1 MNPELDQILSII
13 NGYASAKD
21 KNRVFTYIE
30 FVKMFGFDNNPDT
43 FINQYKQY
51 VNRWANI
58 KKDEIEISDTEFV
71 FSKLVE
77 ILKSITL
84 DYSSY
89 EEQDFIAHIDLNN
102 KAHLKALSA
111 LYSRKIREIT
121 EFYRKKRN
129 EAVLTVNRNSIK
141 GSKKSIQEIIYEKV
155 FDFIFSNKNI
165 VPSYKNIKRDL
176 LVTVEQYVDTYSEY
190 FDIPRNYEFT
200 DETRR
205 EMLTANMNDVDYRM
219 YLEIELVVSEMLFSG
234 NVMLEEIPLIAQLGL
249 DLSQNCVGDMLAL
262 KNSLMAN
269 TTINQV
275 DLNEQI
281 ALKRRLY
288 EKFLGCDL
296 WYLYVDLQ
304 GNVKID
310 VLCKANNP
318 TGNLLNC
325 GNPDTATIA
334 SNQDELLSHIGLF
347 FKPDKTSIL
356 KINAKE
362 YTWSVDTQNLT
373 IDTMYIFPDPNNYGD
388 IGNNKSNSYPLI
400 MEYKL
405 DWDIRNLSSGT
416 SCDDPLMLVTDQGW
430 RTYYS
435 KQDDIFKTVK
445 NTNWEYSFTYL
456 SNRGFLSNYQVDIW
470 GNEWGLL
477 KGSEVSTVE
486 KSVIDDEGNETV
498 VEKIKV
504 TLSGKGYWDEMT
516 YGYNDEKLTRPK
528 ILNGGYFENPLYKGF
543 ETRLEDG
550 RLAWVYNGDEN
561 KVQPFN
567 FNQRLILSDTYQWS
581 GLEVYGTNLAKEQLE
596 FSTTSYNDNFV
607 NFGRFGDF
615 EIVEYEDHFYTVP
628 SNLESVKNDD
638 GVIKDVLRQFLSVNL
653 LENPE
658 LSDVEFEVKEA
669 TFEEIKQM
677 DGDLYLKII
686 GQPNEKPKKVT
697 RDLIDPQ
704 HTCDEL
710 DWWTDDKQ
718 PNDFIVFGDNLIL
731 IYKDKIC
738 FIPYTYN
745 GYSISENLGTRE
757 MIELNTSDYLYT
769 KFLFN
774 ETERMFYILQVEN
787 WSYTGTDRK
796 LMLPRFFKFDPK
808 NYTLTDYVNVF
819 DYVYKSDYE
828 MNGLDKEVLLSS
840 YLQKKKEII
849 GNGLKLQKLLE
860 DEENKEFTNIMDFE
874 VPKFDRN
881 GIGEVMFTHNSA
893 LGSYLISFVIMDN
906 NGTPYLYEFK
916 FKLSSLEDFES
927 SLTTNVYTLGNT
939 EDCDFFMRNNSSLT
953 GGKKYCYP
961 YHKTYSNSDIFTKIG
976 SKDDIKYFQSFIG
989 EREMVDEVEIEDKTT
1004 DDTVVD
1010 EEDAG
1015 ETEK

>member
-1 MNPELDQILSII
+1 MNPELDQIFSII
-13 NGYASAKD
+13 NGHSFAKD

-43 FINQYKQY
+43 FINQYKEY
-51 VNRWANI
+51 VTRWASI
-58 KKDEIEISDTEFV
+58 KKNEIEISDTEFV

-102 KAHLKALSA
+102 KAHLKALCSI
-111 LYSRKIREIT
+111 YSRKIREIT

-219 YLEIELVVSEMLFSG
+219 YLEIELVVSELLYSG

-310 VLCKANNP
+310 VLCKAKNP

-325 GNPDTATIA
+325 GNPDTATIP
-334 SNQDELLSHIGLF
+334 SEQEELLSHIGLF

-405 DWDIRNLSSGT
+405 DWDIRNLSSGS
-416 SCDDPLMLVTDQGW
+416 SCDDPLMMVTDQGW
-430 RTYYS
+430 RSYYS

-477 KGSEVSTVE
+477 KGSEVTPIQKTIIGSDGTE
-486 KSVIDDEGNETV
+486 TVIDTV
-498 VEKIKV
+498 KI
-504 TLSGKGYWDEMT
+504 TLSGKGFQDEMT
-516 YGYNDEKLTRPK
+516 YGVNDDKLAAPK
-528 ILNGGYFENPLYKGF
+528 ILNGGYFENPLYRGY

-581 GLEVYGTNLAKEQLE
+581 GIEVYGTNLNNEQIE
-596 FSTTSYNDNFV
+596 FSTSSYNDNFV

-615 EIVEYEDHFYTVP
+615 ESVQFEDHFQSVTA
-628 SNLESVKNDD
+628 NLESVMEDE
-638 GVIKDVLRQFLSVNL
+638 GVIKDVMRQFLSVNL

-658 LSDVEFEVKEA
+658 LNDVEFEVKDA
-669 TFEEIKQM
+669 TYEEIKQM
-677 DGDLYLKII
+677 DGDLYLKIV
-686 GQPNEKPKKVT
+686 GQPNEKPQKVT
-697 RDLIDPQ
+697 RSLIDPL
-704 HTCDEL
+704 HRCDEL
-710 DWWTDDKQ
+710 DWWTDELK

-731 IYKDKIC
+731 IYNDKLC
-738 FIPYTYN
+738 FIPYSYN
-745 GYSISENLGTRE
+745 GYTVSENLGIRE
-757 MIELNTSDYLYT
+757 MIELKTDDCLFT

-774 ETERMFYILQVEN
+774 ESERMFYILQLKEWN
-787 WSYTGTDRK
+787 IPGTNRT
-796 LMLPRFFKFDPK
+796 LILPRIYKFDPQ
-808 NYTLTDYVNVF
+808 NYTLIDFINVF
-819 DYVYKSDYE
+819 DKSYKNDYE
-828 MNGLDKEVLLSS
+828 VNGLDKIVLLSL
-840 YLQKKKEII
+840 YFQKKKEII
-849 GNGLKLQKLLE
+849 DDGVKLKDTIDGGDFVNL
-860 DEENKEFTNIMDFE
+860 MDFE
-874 VPKFDRN
+874 VPQFDKN
-881 GIGEVMFTHNSA
+881 GIGEVIFTHNSA
-893 LGSYLISFVIMDN
+893 LGQYLISFVVMDD

-916 FKLSSLEDFES
+916 FKLSSLDDFES
-927 SLTTNVYTLGNT
+927 SLQTNVYTLRSVE
-939 EDCDFFMRNNSSLT
+939 EDEFFVRKNLSLT
-953 GGKKYCYP
+953 SGETYCYP
-961 YHKTYSNSDIFTKIG
+961 YDNTFSNSNIFTEVG
-976 SKDDIKYFQSFIG
+976 SDDDIKYFQSFEG
-989 EREMVDEVEIEDKTT
+989 EREFKDEVEII
-1004 DDTVVD
+1004 D
-1010 EEDAG
+1010 E
-1015 ETEK
+1015 TKNK